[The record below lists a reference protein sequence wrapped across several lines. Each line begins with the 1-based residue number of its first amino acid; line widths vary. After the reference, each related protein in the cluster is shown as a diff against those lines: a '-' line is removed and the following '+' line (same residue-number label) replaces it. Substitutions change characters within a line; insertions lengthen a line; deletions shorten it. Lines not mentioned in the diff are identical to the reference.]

1 MLIISVI
8 VKLSVSSKL
17 NFLEE
22 ILEYLYCIKNEINLK
37 GLNTSVA
44 RVVFSVSQNSRR
56 PLYEKVHI
64 WQIF

>member
-22 ILEYLYCIKNEINLK
+22 ILEYLYCIKNEINLN

-56 PLYEKVHI
+56 P
-64 WQIF
+64 